1 MKNCILGALLLIT
14 FWSQAQEHAWV
25 YFTDKPNVQAAI
37 NNPST
42 ILSPRAIAR
51 KSLHQTPIDARDVP
65 VNEAYVTSIKNQTG
79 ITVKAKSKWFNCVHV
94 LGTIQQ
100 INNLSNL
107 NFVQDIVFANSMLN
121 SKPSE
126 SQNQTLFN
134 QKFEVSINYNYGSS
148 SNQVNMLQVE
158 DLHQNDYTGDG
169 MLIAVL
175 DSGFPYVLTNPGF
188 ADLNQDNRLLGGYD
202 FVARSPNFADPNL
215 HNHGAKVLSDMV
227 GFLDDQFV
235 GTSPDASFYLF
246 RTEDAYAE
254 TPLEETYWVEAAER
268 ADSLGVDLINSS
280 LGYFTFDNP
289 DYNYTPQDM
298 DGNTAF
304 ITKGANIAVEKG
316 ILVVNAAGNTGQNSS
331 FPIITAPADGNVLS
345 IGAVDQ
351 NGDYASFSST
361 GPSADGRVKPDVV
374 AQGASAAIIDLDG
387 SVTFSNGTS
396 FAAPIITGAIASL
409 WQANPSK
416 TNIEIMQIVRESAS
430 RYNNPNT
437 EIGYGIPNFYVAL
450 QQVLSIDENQKNT
463 SIAYPN
469 PTTNDLYLSKASAEA
484 NTLRMYNLLG
494 EKLLESNNTNHIDM
508 TPFAK
513 GMYLLRIQK
522 GSQEE
527 TIKIIKN

>member
-1 MKNCILGALLLIT
+1 MKNCILGALLLIS
-14 FWSQAQEHAWV
+14 FWSQAQEHAWI

-42 ILSPRAIAR
+42 ILSARALAR

-65 VNEAYVTSIKNQTG
+65 VNETYITSIKNQTG

-94 LGTIQQ
+94 LGSIEQ
-100 INNLSNL
+100 IDALANL
-107 NFVQDIVFANSMLN
+107 NFVQNIVFANRMLN
-121 SKPSE
+121 SRPTI
-126 SQNQTLFN
+126 NQDQTAMN
-134 QKFEVSINYNYGSS
+134 QKFEVNVNYSYGSS
-148 SNQVNMLQVE
+148 SNQVTMMQVE
-158 DLHQNDYTGDG
+158 NLHQNDFTGNG

-188 ADLNQDNRLLGGYD
+188 TDLNQDNRLLGGYD
-202 FVARSPNFADPNL
+202 FVDRSTDFANPNS

-227 GFLDDQFV
+227 GFLDNQFV
-235 GTSPDASFYLF
+235 GTSPESSFYLF
-246 RTEDAYAE
+246 KTEDAFAE

-280 LGYFTFDNP
+280 LGYYAFDNP

-316 ILVVNAAGNTGQNSS
+316 ILVVNAAGNTGQNPS
-331 FPIITAPADGNVLS
+331 FPIINAPADGNVFT

-361 GPSADGRVKPDVV
+361 GPSADARVKPDVV
-374 AQGASAAIIDLDG
+374 AQGAGAAIIDLDG

-396 FAAPIITGAIASL
+396 FAAPIMTGAIASL
-409 WQANPSK
+409 WQANPQK
-416 TNIEIMQIVRESAS
+416 TNLEIMQIVRESAS

-437 EIGYGIPNFYVAL
+437 ELGYGIPNFSTAL
-450 QQVLSIDENQKNT
+450 QQVLSVHEKQKNRI
-463 SIAYPN
+463 IAYPN
-469 PTTNDLYLSKASAEA
+469 PTTNDLYLSYASAEA
-484 NTLRMYNLLG
+484 ITLKIYNLLG
-494 EKLLESNNTNHIDM
+494 EKLLESKNIKHIDM

-513 GMYLLRIQK
+513 GMYLLRITN
-522 GSQEE
+522 GSQEQ
-527 TIKIIKN
+527 TLKIIKE

>member
-42 ILSPRAIAR
+42 ILSQRAIAR
-51 KSLHQTPIDARDVP
+51 KNLHQTPIDARDVP
-65 VNEAYVTSIKNQTG
+65 VNETYITNIKNQTG

-94 LGTIQQ
+94 LGSVQQ
-100 INNLSNL
+100 INALANLS
-107 NFVQDIVFANSMLN
+107 FVQNIVFANRMLN
-121 SKPSE
+121 SRSSKSE
-126 SQNQTLFN
+126 SHVSIH
-134 QKFEVSINYNYGSS
+134 QKFEVTANYSYGSS

-158 DLHQNDYTGDG
+158 NLHQNDYTGEG

-188 ADLNQDNRLLGGYD
+188 ADLNQENRLLGGYD
-202 FVARSPNFADPNL
+202 FVERSSNFADPNL
-215 HNHGAKVLSDMV
+215 HDHGAKVLSDMV
-227 GFLDDQFV
+227 GFLENQFV
-235 GTSPDASFYLF
+235 GTSPEASFYLF

-280 LGYFTFDNP
+280 LGYFSFDNP
-289 DYNYTPQDM
+289 DYDYTPQDM

-304 ITKGANIAVEKG
+304 ITKGANIAIEKG
-316 ILVVNAAGNTGQNSS
+316 ILVVNAAGNTGQNPS
-331 FPIITAPADGNVLS
+331 FPVINAPADGDVFS

-351 NGDYASFSST
+351 NGDYASFSSV

-374 AQGASAAIIDLDG
+374 AQGANAALIDLNG
-387 SVTFSNGTS
+387 NVTFSNGTS

-416 TNIEIMQIVRESAS
+416 NNIEIMQIVKESAS

-437 EIGYGIPNFYVAL
+437 ELGYGIPNFSTAL
-450 QQVLSIDENQKNT
+450 QQVLSVSEHQKNKP
-463 SIAYPN
+463 IAYPN
-469 PTTNDLYLSKASAEA
+469 PTKNFLYLDYASAEA
-484 NTLRMYNLLG
+484 NTVSIHNLLG
-494 EKLLESNNTNHIDM
+494 EKLLECYNTNAIDM
-508 TPFAK
+508 TSFAN
-513 GMYLLRIQK
+513 GVYLLRIKK
-522 GSQEE
+522 GSLDE
-527 TIKIIKN
+527 TLKIIKH